1 MTSATLPGEAEQ
13 YRRVRE
19 ALGITDV
26 SATLMFLAEGEDT
39 FFELDDLL
47 AGNVA
52 NLRYGRVLHTFLA
65 DGDGQLLADVYVAT
79 NDEEIIV
86 LCEPCVPD
94 AQVVAAMEAAPS
106 LQHVTDRFRLL
117 SVDGPAAWA
126 IPAQLL
132 SRDTLG
138 MPYLSVETH
147 PLGDVDVRL
156 IRAGKTGEFGY
167 LAMVPRE
174 HLAAVQERFVEVA
187 EEHGGGLCGPDVHH
201 LLRLD
206 GRFFDIRCEGRAVR
220 DPLQLG
226 LQWMIDFGKEQFSG
240 REAILERR
248 AAGVPRR
255 TVGVQLAEGL
265 RGAEPGAT
273 VTCDGEAAGEVIT
286 AGHSYTLD
294 RELCLALLDAE
305 VAYSGLALQVDG
317 MDARSISMP
326 PFLPRSLSVKLE
338 EV

>member
-1 MTSATLPGEAEQ
+1 MTSDALPNEAEQ
-13 YRRVRE
+13 YRRIRE
-19 ALGITDV
+19 AVGITDV
-26 SATLMFLAEGEDT
+26 SSTLMFLAEGEDP

-47 AGNVA
+47 AGIVA

-65 DGDGQLLADVYVAT
+65 DHDGRLCADVYVAT

-86 LCEPCVPD
+86 LCEACVPD
-94 AQVVAAMEAAPS
+94 EQVVGMLSAAPS
-106 LQHVTDRFRLL
+106 LKQVNDQFALL

-147 PLGDVDVRL
+147 PLDDVDVRL
-156 IRAGKTGEFGY
+156 LRAGKTGEFGY
-167 LAMVPRE
+167 LAMVPRDDV
-174 HLAAVQERFVEVA
+174 AAVQERFTAVA
-187 EEHGGGLCGPDVHH
+187 TEHGGGPSGLDVHH

-206 GRFFDIRCEGRAVR
+206 GRFFNVHREGRSVG